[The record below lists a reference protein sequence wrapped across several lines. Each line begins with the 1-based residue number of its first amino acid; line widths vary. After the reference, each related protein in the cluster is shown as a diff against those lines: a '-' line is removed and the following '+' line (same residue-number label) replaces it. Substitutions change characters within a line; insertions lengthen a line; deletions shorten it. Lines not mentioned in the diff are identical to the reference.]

1 MSFTGPALTFRRFRI
16 YGEAPSN
23 ATIRAGIEKYTFD
36 AKPRARSEE
45 PNYGWAELGQ
55 AGKSCL
61 VPFVAGSIVAASV
74 RFDRKRINGAAFALA
89 CDAKYE
95 EVMKARGVE
104 RIGANHKQEIKEA
117 LKEDLL
123 GQAFPAVS
131 MVDLVWS
138 LDVGEVWIFAS
149 SDTAVDL
156 VRGLFHDSFGTRLFP
171 DRPHDWLPA
180 ESKPAPRYEDGI
192 GFDCNDAVESRPEAM
207 PGFLT
212 FLMGDEGQHLGWWL
226 EDKALFADI
235 ENGRALLSGP
245 GLAPDSPEVET
256 ITVAGKTPASIKVG
270 YRPPDGE
277 SEWRGT
283 LKVHGPTLEIA
294 GLKLPAVVKDGAE
307 EMVLERHYLLGL
319 FLAAVRS
326 AFVMYWE
333 TVVAG
338 GVSEGD
344 RE

>member
-1 MSFTGPALTFRRFRI
+1 MSFTGQAITFRRFRI
-16 YGEAPSN
+16 YEDAPGN
-23 ATIRAGIEKYTFD
+23 DRIRAGIEKYAFK
-36 AKPRARSEE
+36 AAPKARTEE
-45 PNYGWAELGQ
+45 PTFGWVELGQ
-55 AGKSCL
+55 AAKACL
-61 VPFVAGSIVAASV
+61 EPFVAGNIVAASV
-74 RFDRKRINGAAFALA
+74 RFDRKRINAAAFALA
-89 CDAKYE
+89 CEEKYK
-95 EVMKARGVE
+95 EVMEARGLE
-104 RIGANHKQEIKEA
+104 RIGKNHKQEIKEG

-123 GQAFPAVS
+123 GEAFPAVS
-131 MVDLVWS
+131 LVDLAWC
-138 LDVGEVWIFAS
+138 LDTGEVWIFAS

-156 VRGLFHDSFGTRLFP
+156 VKSLFQDSFGTRLFP

-180 ESKPAPRYEDGI
+180 ESKPEPRYEDGI
-192 GFDCNDAVESRPEAM
+192 GFDCNDAVESHPDAM

-212 FLMGDEGQHLGWWL
+212 FLMGEEGQRLGWWL

-307 EMVLERHYLLGL
+307 EMVLERHYLLGI

-326 AFVMYWE
+326 AFVVYWE
-333 TVVAG
+333 TVVVG
-338 GVSEGD
+338 GASKGD
-344 RE
+344 GE